1 MMTVLKMLQDCYNQS
16 MLKNEFLFLLLTL
29 FCFNGFAG
37 SLCEDVFS
45 DPSTVLNQAAFKMLN
60 QTKSYAIMDVKDLID
75 GQLLYQSLPHD
86 KNYHFTK
93 GAVPD
98 RNSKFNQV
106 RALKYPQALNSINLL
121 EARIRKFIKESFNL
135 MDDNIGLI
143 YSDLRLSTAEQK
155 GFQFLDW
162 HIDKG
167 GFSVTV
173 ALLGPG
179 TEIISTPALPVEQI
193 VDHARSLP
201 ADSKGIIVPTGKAL
215 IFWGSNPP
223 EGYNYT
229 PVIHRTPQ
237 YQGPRLLFTTRV
249 QILRNR

>member
-1 MMTVLKMLQDCYNQS
+1 
-16 MLKNEFLFLLLTL
+16 MLKKEFLFLLVNFLS
-29 FCFNGFAG
+29 FNGFAG
-37 SLCEDVFS
+37 QLCEDVFI
-45 DPSTVLNQAAFKMLN
+45 DQSTALNQAAFKMLN

-75 GQLLYQSLPHD
+75 GQELYQSLPHD
-86 KNYHFTK
+86 KSYHFTK

-121 EARIRKFIKESFNL
+121 EGRIRKFIKESFNL
-135 MDDNIGLI
+135 TDDNIGLT
-143 YSDLRLSTAEQK
+143 YSDLRLSTTDHK

-162 HIDKG
+162 HVDKG

-179 TEIISTPALPVEQI
+179 TEIIGTPDLPVAQI

-223 EGYNYT
+223 EGFNYK

-237 YQGPRLLFTTRV
+237 YDGPRLLFTTRV